1 MIYDVVIVGGGAAGL
16 CAAVSTKQ
24 GDNRLNVA
32 VVEQLDRVGK
42 KLITT
47 GNGQCNITN
56 KYADK
61 SHYHSADIKP
71 AVNFFG
77 KEKIA
82 QTVDFFKSIGV
93 DVVFNDDGR
102 AYPRSYQA
110 GSVVDCLR
118 FSAEESGVETF
129 CGTEVTDIEKDKIFI
144 LKTNNGVFKAKSII
158 VASGLYSGGEKIGS
172 SGSLFMNL
180 KNKGFSYTK
189 TTPAIVPLKTE
200 TVLTRQLK
208 GVKINALVSLC
219 KNGKVIETKFGEVL
233 FTDYG
238 LSGPPVMHLAREV
251 SRSNSEFV
259 ISLDLLPDISQND
272 LKNELF
278 ARRKMFSRRIS
289 ENFLNGVLNKKL
301 GQTII
306 KTAEI
311 SFSSPI
317 FEITDRQINVISR
330 LIKKFDFKVT
340 GTTGFVNSQVTAGGI
355 SLTELKSDSLESKR
369 ISGMFFAGEILDID
383 GDCGG
388 FNLQWAWTSG
398 IQAAKEAELYLGRCF
413 N

>member
-1 MIYDVVIVGGGAAGL
+1 
-16 CAAVSTKQ
+16 
-24 GDNRLNVA
+24 
-32 VVEQLDRVGK
+32 
-42 KLITT
+42 
-47 GNGQCNITN
+47 
-56 KYADK
+56 
-61 SHYHSADIKP
+61 
-71 AVNFFG
+71 
-77 KEKIA
+77 
-82 QTVDFFKSIGV
+82 
-93 DVVFNDDGR
+93 
-102 AYPRSYQA
+102 
-110 GSVVDCLR
+110 
-118 FSAEESGVETF
+118 
-129 CGTEVTDIEKDKIFI
+129 
-144 LKTNNGVFKAKSII
+144 
-158 VASGLYSGGEKIGS
+158 
-172 SGSLFMNL
+172 
-180 KNKGFSYTK
+180 
-189 TTPAIVPLKTE
+189 
-200 TVLTRQLK
+200 
-208 GVKINALVSLC
+208 
-219 KNGKVIETKFGEVL
+219 
-233 FTDYG
+233 
-238 LSGPPVMHLAREV
+238 
-251 SRSNSEFV
+251 
-259 ISLDLLPDISQND
+259 
-272 LKNELF
+272 
-278 ARRKMFSRRIS
+278 MFSRRIS